1 MDFVMQSYKVYVKT
15 DENNRIIA
23 INSDAFMTSI
33 EGWVYIDEGY
43 GDKYHHAQ
51 GNYLPKPLYDKRGL
65 CNYKFEDS
73 EIVERAPEE
82 IDADYKE
89 PEIPSPSEPSSDP
102 ALINRIAE
110 LEAQLAA
117 YESAYAQGVNEA

>member
-1 MDFVMQSYKVYVKT
+1 MEFEMQPYKVYIKI
-15 DENNRIIA
+15 DEQRRVIE
-23 INSDAFMTSI
+23 INSDAFIPPTDEWI
-33 EGWVYIDEGY
+33 YIDEGY

-51 GNYLPKPLYDKRGL
+51 GNYLSKSLMDNTAHY
-65 CNYKFEDS
+65 NYSYPID
-73 EIVERAPEE
+73 EIVERTEQEKEQDYNKPEVT
-82 IDADYKE
+82 
-89 PEIPSPSEPSSDP
+89 PSEPSSDP

>member
-1 MDFVMQSYKVYVKT
+1 MDFVMQPYKVYIKVDDQKRVIEINSNAFIVPT
-15 DENNRIIA
+15 DEW
-23 INSDAFMTSI
+23 F
-33 EGWVYIDEGY
+33 YIDEGY

-51 GNYLPKPLYDKRGL
+51 GNYLPKPLYDMRGL
-65 CNYKFEDS
+65 CNYKLS
-73 EIVERAPEE
+73 ETEIEERAPEE

-89 PEIPSPSEPSSDP
+89 PEVPNPSTPSDT
-102 ALINRIAE
+102 ALINRIAG

>member
-1 MDFVMQSYKVYVKT
+1 MELENNTYSVYVKT
-15 DENNRIIA
+15 DNKNRIIA
-23 INSDAFMTSI
+23 INSDAFLPSL
-33 EGWVYIDEGY
+33 EGWVKIDEGY

-51 GNYLPKPLYDKRGL
+51 GNYLSKPLYDMRGL
-65 CNYKFEDS
+65 CNYKLS
-73 EIVERAPEE
+73 GTEIEERAPEE

-89 PEIPSPSEPSSDP
+89 PEVSAPSTSSDP
-102 ALINRIAE
+102 ALINRILE

>member
-1 MDFVMQSYKVYVKT
+1 MEFEMQPYKVYIKI
-15 DENNRIIA
+15 DEQKRVIE
-23 INSDAFMTSI
+23 INSDAFITPTDEWI
-33 EGWVYIDEGY
+33 YIDEGY

-51 GNYLPKPLYDKRGL
+51 GNYLSKSLMDNTAHY
-65 CNYKFEDS
+65 NYSYPIDT
-73 EIVERAPEE
+73 IVERTEQEKEQDYNRPEVT
-82 IDADYKE
+82 
-89 PEIPSPSEPSSDP
+89 PSEPSSDP

>member
-1 MDFVMQSYKVYVKT
+1 MDFVTQPYKVYVKT

-23 INSDAFMTSI
+23 INSDAFMSSFD
-33 EGWVYIDEGY
+33 GWVYIDEGY

-51 GNYLPKPLYDKRGL
+51 GNYLSKPLYNMRGL
-65 CNYKFEDS
+65 YNYKLS
-73 EIVERAPEE
+73 GTEIEERAPEE

-89 PEIPSPSEPSSDP
+89 PEVPSPSTPSDP
-102 ALINRIAE
+102 ALINRILE